1 VRERAC
7 KWKLDVKTCQFGS
20 ALVFARSCL
29 RLCKRGTATKAEHL
43 PEKSVINMI
52 WLLFPVSDWPIIWI
66 ARGGFL
72 WIVSYPLK
80 SQFQFYGPGWIGN
93 KSKELNLDVRNVS
106 QIHILSTNGA
116 VQKLNFWLI
125 INWNAFALPVN
136 TRIIHQVDNVIHRP
150 PPSTDGETPSSYW
163 LILHYSKGCL

>member
-1 VRERAC
+1 LHGLAEAFV
-7 KWKLDVKTCQFGS
+7 
-20 ALVFARSCL
+20 
-29 RLCKRGTATKAEHL
+29 RGTATKAEHL

-93 KSKELNLDVRNVS
+93 KSKELNLGCEKCFTDSHTKHQWSCSKTKFLINY
-106 QIHILSTNGA
+106 
-116 VQKLNFWLI
+116 KLKCI
-125 INWNAFALPVN
+125 C
-136 TRIIHQVDNVIHRP
+136 T
-150 PPSTDGETPSSYW
+150 SS
-163 LILHYSKGCL
+163 